1 MSNICTF
8 LWKVITKNVRVR
20 CVRRLILPYIFVY
33 IVYLDISSLIKF
45 RTNSIIVKHGV
56 CFMSRYLYQYATSPL
71 LRVVYRL
78 EVVYYSS
85 YIFPFRLGTQLPV
98 LSYVVGIYL
107 DQASVIGKLF
117 CGSKLSFYH
126 NVSHNYAQTWCLRR
140 KPFRLSQW
148 AFRLSSLSPLSIDCK
163 RIVNARNCS
172 WLWSEIKYLSFL
184 PFVSLHSL
192 QTTSVFVTEPIFSR
206 TPATLIH
213 GKTYEGW
220 SNIYIRPH
228 FVVCLCRQKANTHCI
243 LIYSSYYKTAR
254 KLLTNY
260 HYLKSLYFS
269 SHFVL
274 LYLLNS

>member
-1 MSNICTF
+1 MPE
-8 LWKVITKNVRVR
+8 L
-20 CVRRLILPYIFVY
+20 
-33 IVYLDISSLIKF
+33 
-45 RTNSIIVKHGV
+45 GV
-56 CFMSRYLYQYATSPL
+56 CA
-71 LRVVYRL
+71 
-78 EVVYYSS
+78 
-85 YIFPFRLGTQLPV
+85 
-98 LSYVVGIYL
+98 
-107 DQASVIGKLF
+107 
-117 CGSKLSFYH
+117 
-126 NVSHNYAQTWCLRR
+126 VSHSKW
-140 KPFRLSQW
+140 LSQW

-163 RIVNARNCS
+163 RIVNARNCFR
-172 WLWSEIKYLSFL
+172 LWSEIKYLPFL

-228 FVVCLCRQKANTHCI
+228 FVVCLYRQKANTQCI
-243 LIYSSYYKTAR
+243 IYFSYYKTAR